1 MGRTRRALQLI
12 RRIGFRHG
20 VHPPEL
26 KELTAAVPIR
36 RLPFP
41 GEVVLPLSQH
51 AGKPAVPLVQ
61 AGDRVERGDKV
72 AEADGWMS
80 SPVHAS
86 AAGTVRGIELC
97 PHPSGAWQP
106 AIRIAVAPHSAQVPR
121 RRMIPDWRGLT
132 REQLVDAVRQAGVVG
147 LGGAAFP
154 THVKLVPPENAS
166 IDTIL
171 VNGCECEP
179 YLTTDHRTMVEYPER
194 VHLGI
199 RIMMTCLGVRR
210 ALIGVE
216 RNKPDAIAALQA
228 TLPGDLDV
236 TVRPLTVKY
245 PQGAEKMLIQAL
257 LGREVPSGKLPLHV
271 GAVVH
276 NVASIATI
284 AEVFETGL
292 PLIERIVTVTGRG
305 VRRPSNVI
313 VPVGTR
319 VGELIDSCGG
329 MTEDAREIVFGGP
342 MMGQAQASLDTP
354 VTKGTT
360 GVIVLTAAEVK
371 PQRAYPCIR
380 CGHCLDACPVFL
392 NPQMLGQLA
401 QAERW
406 GEMAAYHLAD
416 CMLCGCCG
424 YTCPS
429 NIPLTQL
436 FALAK
441 THLRRHPVAA

>member
-1 MGRTRRALQLI
+1 MGRARQAVQLI

-51 AGKPAVPLVQ
+51 AGKAAVPLVR

-86 AAGTVRGIELC
+86 ATGTVRGIELC
-97 PHPSGAWQP
+97 PHPTGAWQQ

-121 RRMIPDWRGLT
+121 RRMIPDWHGLT

-154 THVKLVPPENAS
+154 THVKLVPPENAA

-236 TVRPLTVKY
+236 TVQPLTVKY
-245 PQGAEKMLIQAL
+245 PQGAEKMLIHAL
-257 LGREVPSGKLPLHV
+257 LGRAVPSGKLPMHV

-371 PQRAYPCIR
+371 PQPSYPCIR

-392 NPQMLGQLA
+392 NPQLLGQLA

-406 GEMAAYHLAD
+406 GEMAAHHLAD